1 MQGLSSYDPSNKP
14 SYVSK
19 LIPASE
25 LPASDDAIM
34 ARYSVVQRQTEPTG
48 VDFSLYRIQFASN
61 EAAMR
66 ALNRIRDGKI
76 GTVADGKVLTR
87 YAAQLDGNNI
97 YILRTQSFLDPAV
110 RLFIESFATEEIK
123 IR

>member
-1 MQGLSSYDPSNKP
+1 
-14 SYVSK
+14 
-19 LIPASE
+19 
-25 LPASDDAIM
+25 
-34 ARYSVVQRQTEPTG
+34 
-48 VDFSLYRIQFASN
+48 
-61 EAAMR
+61 MR